1 MLFIHLKKKK
11 KDFSCPWA
19 AGPAEERGPGGD
31 AEGFGGAAPQ
41 LCSPM
46 PAQPPG
52 FCSEMHGIGE
62 PWGAPN
68 CRISDLTQGG
78 FGLWSLSDALW

>member
-1 MLFIHLKKKK
+1 M
-11 KDFSCPWA
+11 
-19 AGPAEERGPGGD
+19 
-31 AEGFGGAAPQ
+31 EGFGGTALQ
-41 LCSPM
+41 LSSPR

-52 FCSEMHGIGE
+52 SCSEMHGIGE

-68 CRISDLTQGG
+68 WSISDPTQGG

>member
-1 MLFIHLKKKK
+1 MLFIHLKKKILVAPGLLALQK
-11 KDFSCPWA
+11 NE
-19 AGPAEERGPGGD
+19 GPVGMRRGL
-31 AEGFGGAAPQ
+31 GAQHHSSAPQ
-41 LCSPM
+41 VLHNPL
-46 PAQPPG
+46 G